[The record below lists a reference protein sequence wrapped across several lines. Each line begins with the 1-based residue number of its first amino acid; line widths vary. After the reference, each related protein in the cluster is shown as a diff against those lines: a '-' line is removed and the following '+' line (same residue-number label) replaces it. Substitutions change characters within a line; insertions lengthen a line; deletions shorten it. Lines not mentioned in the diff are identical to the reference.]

1 MTPLLILPIAAD
13 PLSASFLSNLGMTL
27 AFAAVPIVII
37 AGTSFLKISIVLALL
52 RSAVGAQDVPPTLV
66 ITALAAVLTM
76 FVMAPVAE
84 EMALA
89 VESVSDTSD
98 AVNDPLGFKRATAYF
113 DAASPS
119 LIRFL
124 KANTSESETEFYM
137 ALAGGGADRDGLRI
151 LLPAFATSEI
161 VEAFL
166 MGFLIFLPFL
176 VVDLIV
182 STTLVSLGF
191 NMLSPSAAALPLKLL
206 LLTAVDGWHLI
217 LNGLLM
223 GYGT

>member
-1 MTPLLILPIAAD
+1 MLLTAVPVVTAEPA
-13 PLSASFLSNLGMTL
+13 SSFLANLGMTL

-84 EMALA
+84 EMALCI
-89 VESVSDTSD
+89 ENVSDVPSD
-98 AVNDPLGFKRATAYF
+98 ASDDPLGFKRATTFF
-113 DAASPS
+113 DAVSPS

-124 KANTSESETEFYM
+124 KANTSEGETAFYM
-137 ALAGGGADRDGLRI
+137 ELAGGDADKDGLRI
-151 LLPAFATSEI
+151 LLPAFATGEI
-161 VEAFL
+161 IEAFL

-191 NMLSPSAAALPLKLL
+191 NMLSPAAAALPLKLL
-206 LLTAVDGWHLI
+206 LLTAVDGWHII

-223 GYGT
+223 SYGT